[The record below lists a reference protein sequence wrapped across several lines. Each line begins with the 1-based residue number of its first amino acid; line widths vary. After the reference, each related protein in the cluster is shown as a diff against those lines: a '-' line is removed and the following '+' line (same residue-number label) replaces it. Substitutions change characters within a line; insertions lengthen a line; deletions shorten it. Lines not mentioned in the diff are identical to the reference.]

1 MKIKI
6 KSLEFITK
14 LEHVRRR
21 ENGFRLIDMR
31 EQNDEVIIVSYEEE
45 TSTGLVATGERVIES
60 PKGISDVEDIAD
72 KLKRVI
78 LNEIEFNQR
87 GEM

>member
-6 KSLEFITK
+6 KSLEFTTK
-14 LEHVRRR
+14 GAYQRKQK
-21 ENGFRLIDMR
+21 GFMFIDMR
-31 EQNDEVIIVSYEEE
+31 EEYDELIVVTYEEE
-45 TSTGLVATGERVIES
+45 TSTGLVATGEKVIKS
-60 PKGISDVEDIAD
+60 PKGISDVEEIAD

-78 LNEIEFNQR
+78 LDEIEFNQR

>member
-14 LEHVRRR
+14 GDYKSRQKGLTM
-21 ENGFRLIDMR
+21 IDMR
-31 EQNDEVIIVSYEEE
+31 EVYDELIVVTYEEE
-45 TSTGLVATGERVIES
+45 TSTGLVATGEKVIKS
-60 PKGISDVEDIAD
+60 PKGISDVEDVAD

-78 LNEIEFNQR
+78 LNEIELNQR

>member
-21 ENGFRLIDMR
+21 ENRFGFIDMR
-31 EQNDEVIIVSYEEE
+31 EQNDEVIVVTYEEE
-45 TSTGLVATGERVIES
+45 TSTGLVATGEKVIDS
-60 PKGISDVEDIAD
+60 PEGIRDVEEIAD

-78 LNEIEFNQR
+78 LNEIDFNQR